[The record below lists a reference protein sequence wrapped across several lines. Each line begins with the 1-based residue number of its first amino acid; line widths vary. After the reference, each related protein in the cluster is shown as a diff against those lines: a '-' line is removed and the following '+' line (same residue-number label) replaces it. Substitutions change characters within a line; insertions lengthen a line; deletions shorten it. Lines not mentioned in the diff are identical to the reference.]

1 MLSYGGITTFHNGQV
16 FKLQKAVRKPVNF
29 GTYTETF
36 PSESLQY
43 ETPQMQ
49 TRLQIEFMLPKY
61 EAISMY
67 VLA

>member
-1 MLSYGGITTFHNGQV
+1 V

-29 GTYTETF
+29 GKYNETS

-49 TRLQIEFMLPKY
+49 SRLQVEFMLPKHK
-61 EAISMY
+61 AISMY